1 MEITTRTLLG
11 SYLQTTLLQRLP
23 FEIDEHTTLN
33 EKFGIE
39 KDTLIAAGVYP
50 AMRYFAIGCGGHKM
64 ATGANG
70 MTKPD
75 PLQHRADDFALFK
88 HLPFVLREANN
99 DLTKAERDRYG
110 LRREEIHNGLRYFA
124 YYAKRIIL
132 TNVKAGMEYVVVRSE
147 DEDPIVS
154 KFVATSAN
162 LNPVPQPL
170 NNTGVQT
177 VSGDYVAATAKA
189 DISFSKADVAELK
202 NVALVLFQDAD
213 YAIISELALL
223 SGVDKMV
230 TAPGPGSS
238 TIQFNEI
245 LACQVVTHFNTF
257 SSMTYN
263 VDGLDITLDTGATE
277 PLFLLTDPSYA

>member
-11 SYLQTTLLQRLP
+11 SYLQTVLLQRLP
-23 FEIDEHTTLN
+23 FEIEPHTTLN

-39 KDTLIAAGVYP
+39 KDTLIPAGVYP
-50 AMRYFAIGCGGHKM
+50 AMRYFAIGCGGHRM

-75 PLQHRADDFALFK
+75 PLQHRARDFALFT
-88 HLPFVLREANN
+88 HLPFVLREQNN
-99 DLTKAERDRYG
+99 DLSRAERDRYG

-132 TNVKAGMEYVVVRSE
+132 DNVKAGMEYVIVR
-147 DEDPIVS
+147 DGEDPIVS
-154 KFVATSAN
+154 RFTPDSAD
-162 LNPVPQPL
+162 LNPKPQPL

-202 NVALVLFQDAD
+202 NVALILFQDAD

-230 TAPGPGSS
+230 ASPGPGSS
-238 TIQFNEI
+238 TIQFNEV

-277 PLFLLTDPSYA
+277 PLFLLTDG